1 MSESIEFLGYLTSF
15 WAFLFNRHY
24 RAARIAE
31 WRECNWA
38 ERVFMLYEAL
48 VSFGIGA
55 ALPVTLWWSL
65 Q

>member
-15 WAFLFNRHY
+15 WAFLFNRRY

-31 WRECNWA
+31 WREGNWA

-55 ALPVTLWWSL
+55 ALPVALWWSL